1 MQRNDGPGVSNSRG
15 RGRGCQMAI
24 IVCTERNHVQ
34 LVNLLHSRHIEDDGS
49 VWHDGLDELLWKVVA
64 IAKLVC
70 VHETSELLRTALQSR
85 SSKYDDKT

>member
-1 MQRNDGPGVSNSRG
+1 
-15 RGRGCQMAI
+15 MAI

-49 VWHDGLDELLWKVVA
+49 VWHDGLGELLWKVAA

-70 VHETSELLRTALQSR
+70 GHVHETSELLPTVLQSR